1 MPTEKKG
8 KNFKQVILDEK
19 QKGKTYKKIM
29 KTITGIS
36 TSVMYAFAFLLIF
49 VSADATFYV
58 LFSPSV
64 FVWAGILVGVAVVSS
79 LAASRVT
86 NLLKKQQWKYASE

>member
-8 KNFKQVILDEK
+8 KNFKQVIIDEK
-19 QKGKTYKKIM
+19 QKGKTYKRIM

-36 TSVMYAFAFLLIF
+36 SPVMYTFAFLLIF
-49 VSADATFYV
+49 VSADITFFI
-58 LFSPSV
+58 LLSPSV
-64 FVWAGILVGVAVVSS
+64 FVWAGILVGAAVVAS
-79 LAASRVT
+79 LVASRIT